1 MTDQISDLKQVHD
14 LLNIQKGL
22 LKKMLTTLD
31 SELEAIR
38 QRNGEAL
45 IDIARDKEQQLVS
58 IKKADSAI
66 NSEASIELIKS
77 TPELT
82 QLKQDVLDLLEQC
95 QQKNEVCYLT
105 ASQNQIAIEQVKSLL
120 IGGSKNT
127 TYNELGQKNSF
138 GSLGRGIKA

>member
-1 MTDQISDLKQVHD
+1 MTEQISAQQEIND
-14 LLNIQKGL
+14 LLNTQKDH
-22 LKKMLTTLD
+22 LKNMLTTLD
-31 SELEAIR
+31 LELEAIR
-38 QRNGEAL
+38 QRNGETL
-45 IDIARDKEQQLVS
+45 INIAQDKEQQLVA
-58 IKKADSAI
+58 IKKADMAI
-66 NSEASIELIKS
+66 NNEASIELIKS

-105 ASQNQIAIEQVKSLL
+105 ASQNQVAIEQVKSLL

-138 GSLGRGIKA
+138 GSLGKGIKA

>member
-1 MTDQISDLKQVHD
+1 MTEQISAQQEISDL
-14 LLNIQKGL
+14 LNTQKGH
-22 LKKMLTTLD
+22 LKNMLNTLD
-31 SELEAIR
+31 LELEAIR
-38 QRNGEAL
+38 QRNGETL
-45 IDIARDKEQQLVS
+45 INIAQEKEQQLVA
-58 IKKADSAI
+58 IKKADMAI
-66 NSEASIELIKS
+66 NNETSIELIKS

-105 ASQNQIAIEQVKSLL
+105 ASQNQVAIEQVKSLL

-138 GSLGRGIKA
+138 GSLGKGIKA

>member
-58 IKKADSAI
+58 IKKQ
-66 NSEASIELIKS
+66 
-77 TPELT
+77 T
-82 QLKQDVLDLLEQC
+82 QLLIMKQVL
-95 QQKNEVCYLT
+95 
-105 ASQNQIAIEQVKSLL
+105 S
-120 IGGSKNT
+120 
-127 TYNELGQKNSF
+127 
-138 GSLGRGIKA
+138 

>member
-1 MTDQISDLKQVHD
+1 MTEQISAQQEIND
-14 LLNIQKGL
+14 LLKTQKGH
-22 LKKMLTTLD
+22 LKNMLNTLD
-31 SELEAIR
+31 LELEAIR
-38 QRNGEAL
+38 QRNGETL
-45 IDIARDKEQQLVS
+45 INIAQEKEQQLVA
-58 IKKADSAI
+58 IKKADMAI
-66 NSEASIELIKS
+66 NNEASIELIKS

-105 ASQNQIAIEQVKSLL
+105 ASQNQVAIEQVKSLL

-138 GSLGRGIKA
+138 GSLGKGIKA